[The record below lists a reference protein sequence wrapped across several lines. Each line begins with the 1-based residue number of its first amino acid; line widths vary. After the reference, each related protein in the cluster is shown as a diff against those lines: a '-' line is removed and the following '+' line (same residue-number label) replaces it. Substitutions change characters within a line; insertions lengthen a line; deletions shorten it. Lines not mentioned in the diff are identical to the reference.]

1 MNKFN
6 RQGGLA
12 RFDELYSLASAYVNQ
27 LQALSVRD
35 PERVGRYLNKANVL
49 RLIELYVHTI
59 PAFGHVRHAQELLF
73 ETTHQLLK
81 RAIFRSNMKEPQ
93 VTAVGATLSNYWETR
108 LSMEVESLVESLG
121 NPETWTDAEC
131 LRVQRLIAGKKE
143 TALPN
148 MDQVRSVFCNPVLS
162 ELSQVSRRLT
172 SREADG
178 IMWRIEFEDPSRLE
192 DVDGWIRLST
202 QYASVFQDALEHIR
216 ITQSQQSFRAWSVR
230 EANHASSWST
240 ARSVRNAIP
249 ELRRRNGIIRTSFVV
264 QALTSR
270 NEYSRN
276 DAVDINELWTFE
288 ESTQMQVDSFCAT
301 YWYALGVFN
310 AELNPSCLSSAPAT
324 KGRAPFAL
332 VLPCEQV
339 PGNVSWHAP
348 MHVNSSTRVSTLRLS
363 PSVQETLCIHACEL
377 TKQCRV
383 NERHG
388 VQHHETVGSG
398 SPFYVF
404 GRYAGFPPGVG

>member
-81 RAIFRSNMKEPQ
+81 RAIFRSNMKDPQ

-270 NEYSRN
+270 KAEMTRLILTSCARSRR
-276 DAVDINELWTFE
+276 VPRCRLTRSVLLTGMLWACLMRSSILLAYPRHLQLRVVRPSRLFCLASKFLEMYRGTRQCTLTLLP
-288 ESTQMQVDSFCAT
+288 ESLH
-301 YWYALGVFN
+301 YACHQACKKRYAYTHASSQNN
-310 AELNPSCLSSAPAT
+310 AE
-324 KGRAPFAL
+324 
-332 VLPCEQV
+332 
-339 PGNVSWHAP
+339 
-348 MHVNSSTRVSTLRLS
+348 
-363 PSVQETLCIHACEL
+363 
-377 TKQCRV
+377 
-383 NERHG
+383 
-388 VQHHETVGSG
+388 
-398 SPFYVF
+398 
-404 GRYAGFPPGVG
+404 